1 MSAETNGPD
10 PEVHP
15 VPSGMAPPAAVR
27 PAPPGLIAGVGS
39 IISGVVGF
47 GVPVLGILVA
57 CLGIGLGVLAIRQA
71 RRASGRSSPICGIT
85 GISLSVLSIVFWV
98 CAVLFE
104 SYH

>member
-1 MSAETNGPD
+1 MPTDTNSPD
-10 PEVHP
+10 PELP
-15 VPSGMAPPAAVR
+15 PMSSGIAPPSAVR
-27 PAPPGLIAGVGS
+27 PAPPGMIAGVGS

-57 CLGIGLGVLAIRQA
+57 CLGIGLGILAIRQA
-71 RRASGRSSPICGIT
+71 RRARARSSLICGII